1 MVAWMIAIGIS
12 VAALIVSA
20 ASRPGNP
27 SMAYM
32 HLAIAACVSIFFA
45 FDGIR
50 KVHAVSSA
58 NGTPSAIAAEGV
70 RAGGL
75 VWIWAGLVIAVTY
88 GTGVL
93 AWKEWPAHFVGMLIG
108 AGTCLA
114 IATSLTR
121 STLTKS
127 EDTTMVSIA
136 RIVLIVQLVAMLVL
150 VVGFLLDGQMKRF
163 LVERFTDW
171 PAKNVMFFGAL
182 AIAALSGATLKLLP
196 RPSQ

>member
-12 VAALIVSA
+12 VAALIISA
-20 ASRPGNP
+20 ASRPGNL
-27 SMAYM
+27 SMAYT

-50 KVHAVSSA
+50 KVHALSSS
-58 NGTPSAIAAEGV
+58 NGSPSAIAAEGV

-93 AWKEWPAHFVGMLIG
+93 AWKEWPAHFVGMFIG
-108 AGTCLA
+108 AGVCLA
-114 IATSLTR
+114 VASSLSKTALAK
-121 STLTKS
+121 T
-127 EDTTMVSIA
+127 EDPTMMSIA
-136 RIVLIVQLVAMLVL
+136 RILLIVQLVAMLL
-150 VVGFLLDGQMKRF
+150 LIVGFLLDGQMKRF

-196 RPSQ
+196 RTSK